1 VSSSFQ
7 FPDNYADDPTL
18 AHILEQ
24 LRSDDPSPI
33 LVTGEAG
40 TGKST
45 LVNYI
50 RCAGRCFLT
59 FTLYPNLLDQTLSL
73 GITKTSGEECDL

>member
-1 VSSSFQ
+1 LSALNQ
-7 FPDNYADDPTL
+7 FPDDYASDPVV

-24 LRSDDPSPI
+24 LRSTDKSPI

-50 RCAGRCFLT
+50 
-59 FTLYPNLLDQTLSL
+59 N
-73 GITKTSGEECDL
+73 

>member
-1 VSSSFQ
+1 MNSAL
-7 FPDNYADDPTL
+7 FPENYADDPTV

-45 LVNYI
+45 LVN
-50 RCAGRCFLT
+50 
-59 FTLYPNLLDQTLSL
+59 LSL
-73 GITKTSGEECDL
+73 IHI

>member
-1 VSSSFQ
+1 VSNLEQ
-7 FPDNYADDPTL
+7 FPDNYADDPTV

-45 LVNYI
+45 L
-50 RCAGRCFLT
+50 GRLMLGGKRFIPFFASRSKLLMR
-59 FTLYPNLLDQTLSL
+59 TL
-73 GITKTSGEECDL
+73 

>member
-1 VSSSFQ
+1 LGFDICVAISSH
-7 FPDNYADDPTL
+7 FPKNYADDPTIS
-18 AHILEQ
+18 HILEQ
-24 LRSDDPSPI
+24 LDSDDRSPI

-50 RCAGRCFLT
+50 FGKR
-59 FTLYPNLLDQTLSL
+59 S
-73 GITKTSGEECDL
+73 I